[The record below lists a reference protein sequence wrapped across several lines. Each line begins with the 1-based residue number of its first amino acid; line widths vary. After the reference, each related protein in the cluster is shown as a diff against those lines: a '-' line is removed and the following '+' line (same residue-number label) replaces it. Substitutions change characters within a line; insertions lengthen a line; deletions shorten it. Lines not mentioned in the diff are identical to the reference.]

1 METQPADDTQIPA
14 GYRVVAVASDTWVL
28 IAPGGARV
36 ARYFGSLERWRV
48 ARDARE
54 YRPGRWR
61 RSPLLDMMHFG
72 RIDRGGSVRATTL
85 FISSMLALALLAVGC
100 AGGQT
105 GGAGREGG
113 GGEGCGKTEVRP
125 TLVLDVGGLGD
136 QSFNDSA
143 YAGLQ
148 RAKREFD
155 VQTEYLESSS
165 PTDYVDNLTQLADSG
180 YNPVFA
186 VGFLMTDAVNEVAPQ
201 YPETNFA
208 IVDSV
213 AEADN
218 AASLV
223 FREQEGSYLA
233 GVVAGLMTQEDT
245 EYTNPD
251 DKVVGFLGGQES
263 DLIGKFQ
270 AGYEAGVESVC
281 SDCEVLVQ
289 YAGSTPEAFNDP
301 ARGKEISLQQINQ
314 GADIIYHAS
323 GATGAGLFEA
333 AGEKGIFAIGVDAD
347 QAKLFPNAP
356 ILTSVV
362 KRVDNSVF
370 QTIEDAR
377 NDDFPGGEVVE
388 FGLDDKG
395 ISLAPFGRFDGDVPQ
410 NVKDEVDEARQGII
424 DGDIK
429 VPDKVQ

>member
-1 METQPADDTQIPA
+1 MRTRT
-14 GYRVVAVASDTWVL
+14 VL
-28 IAPGGARV
+28 I
-36 ARYFGSLERWRV
+36 SLV
-48 ARDARE
+48 
-54 YRPGRWR
+54 
-61 RSPLLDMMHFG
+61 
-72 RIDRGGSVRATTL
+72 
-85 FISSMLALALLAVGC
+85 LALALIAVGC
-100 AGGQT
+100 
-105 GGAGREGG
+105 GG
-113 GGEGCGKTEVRP
+113 GGGGGGQGDGGGATEVRP
-125 TLVLDVGGLGD
+125 ALVLDVGGLGD

-148 RAKREFD
+148 RAKKEFNAE
-155 VQTEYLESSS
+155 TEYLESSS
-165 PTDYVDNLTQLADSG
+165 PTDYVDNLTQLADAG

-186 VGFLMTDAVNEVAPQ
+186 IGFLMTDAVNEVAPQ
-201 YPETNFA
+201 YPDTNFA

-213 AEADN
+213 VEPKN
-218 AASLV
+218 AVSLT

-233 GVVAGLMTQEDT
+233 GVVAGLMTQEST

-263 DLIGKFQ
+263 DLIEKFQ

-281 SDCEVLVQ
+281 PDCEVLVQ
-289 YAGSTPEAFNDP
+289 YAGSTPDAFNDP

-347 QAKLFPNAP
+347 QAKLFPDAP

-370 QTIEDAR
+370 QTIEQAR
-377 NDDFPGGEVVE
+377 DGNFPGGEVVE

-395 ISLAPFGRFDGDVPQ
+395 ISLAPFGRFEDQVPQ
-410 NVKDEVDEARQGII
+410 NVKDEVDKAREGII
-424 DGDIK
+424 NGDIK

>member
-1 METQPADDTQIPA
+1 MRITT
-14 GYRVVAVASDTWVL
+14 VTV
-28 IAPGGARV
+28 
-36 ARYFGSLERWRV
+36 SLV
-48 ARDARE
+48 
-54 YRPGRWR
+54 
-61 RSPLLDMMHFG
+61 
-72 RIDRGGSVRATTL
+72 
-85 FISSMLALALLAVGC
+85 LALALVAGC
-100 AGGQT
+100 GG
-105 GGAGREGG
+105 GGAGDQGGGG
-113 GGEGCGKTEVRP
+113 GGEAEVRP
-125 TLVLDVGGLGD
+125 ALVLDVGGLGD

-148 RAKREFD
+148 RAKNELNAE
-155 VQTEYLESSS
+155 TEYLESSA

-201 YPETNFA
+201 YPDTNFA

-213 AEADN
+213 VEVDN
-218 AASLV
+218 GASLV

-289 YAGSTPEAFNDP
+289 YAGSTPDAFNDP

-323 GATGAGLFEA
+323 GGTGAGLFEA
-333 AGEKGIFAIGVDAD
+333 AGEKDIFAIGVDAD
-347 QAKLFPNAP
+347 QAKLFPDAP

-362 KRVDNSVF
+362 KRVDNAVF
-370 QTIEDAR
+370 QTIQEASEGA
-377 NDDFPGGEVVE
+377 FPGGEVVE

-410 NVKDEVDEARQGII
+410 EVKDQVDEAQQGII

-429 VPDKVQ
+429 VPDTPQ

>member
-1 METQPADDTQIPA
+1 V
-14 GYRVVAVASDTWVL
+14 RVRTVL
-28 IAPGGARV
+28 I
-36 ARYFGSLERWRV
+36 S
-48 ARDARE
+48 
-54 YRPGRWR
+54 
-61 RSPLLDMMHFG
+61 
-72 RIDRGGSVRATTL
+72 SV
-85 FISSMLALALLAVGC
+85 LALALLAVGC
-100 AGGQT
+100 AGGQS
-105 GGAGREGG
+105 GGSGGG
-113 GGEGCGKTEVRP
+113 GGEGGDGGGGTAEVRP
-125 TLVLDVGGLGD
+125 ALVFDVGGLGD

-148 RAKREFD
+148 RAKREFNAE
-155 VQTEYLESSS
+155 TEYLESSS

-201 YPETNFA
+201 YSDTNFA

-213 AEADN
+213 VEPQN
-218 AASLV
+218 ASSLV

-233 GVVAGLMTQEDT
+233 GVVAGLMTQEST

-270 AGYEAGVESVC
+270 AGYEAGIESVC
-281 SDCEVLVQ
+281 SDCEVLAQ

-333 AGEKGIFAIGVDAD
+333 AGEKSIFAIGVDAD
-347 QAKLFPNAP
+347 QAKLFPDAP

-362 KRVDNSVF
+362 KRVDNAVF
-370 QTIEDAR
+370 QTIEQTR
-377 NDDFPGGEVVE
+377 GGGFPGGKVVE

-410 NVKDEVDEARQGII
+410 NVKDEVNSAQQGII
-424 DGDIK
+424 NGDIK

>member
-1 METQPADDTQIPA
+1 M
-14 GYRVVAVASDTWVL
+14 
-28 IAPGGARV
+28 
-36 ARYFGSLERWRV
+36 
-48 ARDARE
+48 
-54 YRPGRWR
+54 
-61 RSPLLDMMHFG
+61 
-72 RIDRGGSVRATTL
+72 RATTL

-105 GGAGREGG
+105 GGGGGEGG
-113 GGEGCGKTEVRP
+113 GGEGGGTTEVRP
-125 TLVLDVGGLGD
+125 ALVLDVGGLGD

-213 AEADN
+213 VDPKN

-223 FREQEGSYLA
+223 FREHEGSYLA
-233 GVVAGLMTQEDT
+233 GVVAGRMTQEKT

-251 DKVVGFLGGQES
+251 HKIVGFLGGQEC

-281 SDCEVLVQ
+281 PDCEVLVQ

-347 QAKLFPNAP
+347 QAKLFPDAP

-377 NDDFPGGEVVE
+377 NGDFPGGEVVE

-395 ISLAPFGRFDGDVPQ
+395 ISLAPFGRFDDDVPQ
-410 NVKDEVDEARQGII
+410 NVKDEVKSARQGII

>member
-1 METQPADDTQIPA
+1 VRTT
-14 GYRVVAVASDTWVL
+14 TVL
-28 IAPGGARV
+28 I
-36 ARYFGSLERWRV
+36 SLV
-48 ARDARE
+48 
-54 YRPGRWR
+54 
-61 RSPLLDMMHFG
+61 
-72 RIDRGGSVRATTL
+72 I
-85 FISSMLALALLAVGC
+85 ALALIAVGC
-100 AGGQT
+100 
-105 GGAGREGG
+105 GG
-113 GGEGCGKTEVRP
+113 GGGGGQGGGGGGAAEVRP
-125 TLVLDVGGLGD
+125 ALVLDVGGLGD

-148 RAKREFD
+148 RAKKEFNAE
-155 VQTEYLESSS
+155 TEYLESSS

-180 YNPVFA
+180 YDPVFA

-201 YPETNFA
+201 YPDTNFA

-213 AEADN
+213 VKPEN
-218 AASLV
+218 AASLT

-233 GVVAGLMTQEDT
+233 GVVAGLMTQEST

-263 DLIGKFQ
+263 DLIEKFQ

-281 SDCEVLVQ
+281 PDCEVLVQ
-289 YAGSTPEAFNDP
+289 YAGSTPNAFNDP
-301 ARGKEISLQQINQ
+301 ARGKEISLQQINE

-333 AGEKGIFAIGVDAD
+333 ASEKGIFAIGVDAD
-347 QAKLFPNAP
+347 QAKLFPEAP

-370 QTIEDAR
+370 QAIEDAR
-377 NDDFPGGEVVE
+377 NGNFPGGEVVE

-395 ISLAPFGRFDGDVPQ
+395 ISLAPFGRFDDQVPQ
-410 NVKDEVDEARQGII
+410 NVKDEVDEAQQGII

>member
-1 METQPADDTQIPA
+1 M
-14 GYRVVAVASDTWVL
+14 RVRAEGGLVHVRTVL
-28 IAPGGARV
+28 I
-36 ARYFGSLERWRV
+36 S
-48 ARDARE
+48 
-54 YRPGRWR
+54 
-61 RSPLLDMMHFG
+61 
-72 RIDRGGSVRATTL
+72 SV
-85 FISSMLALALLAVGC
+85 LALALLAVGC

-105 GGAGREGG
+105 GGSQGG
-113 GGEGCGKTEVRP
+113 GGGGGGGSEVRP
-125 TLVLDVGGLGD
+125 ALVLDVGGLGD

-180 YNPVFA
+180 YSPVFA

-201 YPETNFA
+201 YSDTDFA

-213 AEADN
+213 VKPKN

-233 GVVAGLMTQEDT
+233 GVVAGLMTQEKT

-314 GADIIYHAS
+314 
-323 GATGAGLFEA
+323 
-333 AGEKGIFAIGVDAD
+333 
-347 QAKLFPNAP
+347 AKLFPDAP

-362 KRVDNSVF
+362 KRVDNAVF
-370 QTIEDAR
+370 QTIEQTR
-377 NDDFPGGEVVE
+377 GGGFPGGKVVE

-395 ISLAPFGRFDGDVPQ
+395 ISLAPFGRFDDQVPQ
-410 NVKDEVDEARQGII
+410 KVKDEVDSAQQGII
-424 DGDIK
+424 NGDIK

>member
-1 METQPADDTQIPA
+1 M
-14 GYRVVAVASDTWVL
+14 
-28 IAPGGARV
+28 
-36 ARYFGSLERWRV
+36 
-48 ARDARE
+48 
-54 YRPGRWR
+54 
-61 RSPLLDMMHFG
+61 
-72 RIDRGGSVRATTL
+72 RATTL

-105 GGAGREGG
+105 GGAGGEGG
-113 GGEGCGKTEVRP
+113 GGEDGGTTEVRP
-125 TLVLDVGGLGD
+125 ALVLDVGGLGD

-233 GVVAGLMTQEDT
+233 GVVAGFMTQEDT

-281 SDCEVLVQ
+281 SDCKVLVQ
-289 YAGSTPEAFNDP
+289 YAGSTPDAFNDP

-347 QAKLFPNAP
+347 QAKLFPDAP

-362 KRVDNSVF
+362 KRVDNSIF
-370 QTIEDAR
+370 QTTEDAR

-410 NVKDEVDEARQGII
+410 NVKDEVNEARQGII

>member
-1 METQPADDTQIPA
+1 MRTRI
-14 GYRVVAVASDTWVL
+14 GL
-28 IAPGGARV
+28 I
-36 ARYFGSLERWRV
+36 SL
-48 ARDARE
+48 
-54 YRPGRWR
+54 
-61 RSPLLDMMHFG
+61 LLSLSLV
-72 RIDRGGSVRATTL
+72 IA
-85 FISSMLALALLAVGC
+85 AC
-100 AGGQT
+100 
-105 GGAGREGG
+105 GG
-113 GGEGCGKTEVRP
+113 GGGGGGQGGGGGADVRP
-125 TLVLDVGGLGD
+125 ALVLDVGGLGD

-148 RAKREFD
+148 RAKQEFN
-155 VQTEYLESSS
+155 VETETLESSS
-165 PTDYVDNLTQLADSG
+165 PTDYVDNLTQLADAG

-186 VGFLMTDAVNEVAPQ
+186 VGFLMTDALNEVAPQ
-201 YPETNFA
+201 YPGTNFA
-208 IVDSV
+208 IVDSTV
-213 AEADN
+213 ESQN
-218 AASLV
+218 AASLL

-233 GVVAGLMTQEDT
+233 GVVAGLMTQEST

-251 DKVVGFLGGQES
+251 DKVVGFLGGVDS

-333 AGEKGIFAIGVDAD
+333 AREEGIFAIGVDAD
-347 QAKLFPNAP
+347 QAKLFPDAP

-362 KRVDNSVF
+362 KRVDNSIY
-370 QTIEDAR
+370 QTIEETRSGA
-377 NDDFPGGEVVE
+377 FPGGEVVE

-410 NVKDEVDEARQGII
+410 NVKDEVDNARQGII

-429 VPDKVQ
+429 VPDSPQ